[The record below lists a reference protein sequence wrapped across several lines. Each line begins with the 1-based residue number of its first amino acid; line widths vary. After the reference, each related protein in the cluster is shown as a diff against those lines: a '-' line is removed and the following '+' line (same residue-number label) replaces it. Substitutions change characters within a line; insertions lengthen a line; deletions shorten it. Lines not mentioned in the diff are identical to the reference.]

1 MECTNEKEVYRVTLA
16 GSAINAGLVLFKLV
30 AGFLGN
36 SAAMIADGVHSL
48 SDFLTDIVVIVFVRI
63 SNKPQDKDHDYGHGK
78 FETLATVVVSL
89 MLLVVGAEMIKS
101 SYQQIRSAVE
111 GNPLPAPEM
120 IALWAAVISIIS
132 KEFLYQ
138 WTVKVGKRL
147 SSPVV
152 IANAW
157 HHRTDALSSVGSLI
171 GIAGAIALGGEWTIL
186 DPLVGAVISIVIIVM
201 AVKMSIPALA
211 ELTEASLPEKTEQK
225 MLEIIRSVEGV
236 RGVHELK
243 TRLCGH
249 YCIADFHIVV
259 APETTILESH
269 ETTVIIER
277 KLREEFGEETQIN
290 IHVEPSDDSL

>member
-1 MECTNEKEVYRVTLA
+1 MDNRTKDIQKITLWGA
-16 GSAINAGLVLFKLV
+16 FCNIALTIVKFV
-30 AGFLGN
+30 AGILGG
-36 SAAMIADGVHSL
+36 STAMLADAVHSA
-48 SDFLTDIVVIVFVRI
+48 SDLVTDIIVIVFTRI
-63 SNKPQDKDHDYGHGK
+63 SGKGNDKGHDYGHGK
-78 FETLATVVVSL
+78 FETLAAVVVSL

-120 IALWAAVISIIS
+120 IALWAAVISIFS

-157 HHRTDALSSVGSLI
+157 HHRTDALSSVGSLV

-259 APETTILESH
+259 DPETTILESH

>member
-1 MECTNEKEVYRVTLA
+1 MDNRTKDIQKITLWGA
-16 GSAINAGLVLFKLV
+16 FCNIALTIVKFV
-30 AGFLGN
+30 AGILGG
-36 SAAMIADGVHSL
+36 STAMLADAVHSA
-48 SDFLTDIVVIVFVRI
+48 SDLVTDIIVIVFTRI
-63 SNKPQDKDHDYGHGK
+63 SGKGKDKGHDYGHGK

-89 MLLVVGAEMIKS
+89 TLLVVGAEMIKS

-111 GNPLPAPEM
+111 GNSLPAPEM

-157 HHRTDALSSVGSLI
+157 HHRTDALSSVGSLV

-259 APETTILESH
+259 DPETTILESH

>member
-1 MECTNEKEVYRVTLA
+1 MDNRTKDIQKITLWGA
-16 GSAINAGLVLFKLV
+16 FCNIALTIVKFV
-30 AGFLGN
+30 AGILGG
-36 SAAMIADGVHSL
+36 STAMLADAVHSA
-48 SDFLTDIVVIVFVRI
+48 SDLFTDIIVIVFTRI
-63 SNKPQDKDHDYGHGK
+63 SGKGKDKGHDYGHGK

-132 KEFLYQ
+132 KEILYQ

-157 HHRTDALSSVGSLI
+157 HHRTDALSSVGSLV

-259 APETTILESH
+259 DPETTILESH

>member
-1 MECTNEKEVYRVTLA
+1 MDNRTKDIQKITLWGA
-16 GSAINAGLVLFKLV
+16 FCNIALTIVKFV
-30 AGFLGN
+30 AGILGG
-36 SAAMIADGVHSL
+36 STAMLADAVHSA
-48 SDFLTDIVVIVFVRI
+48 SDLVTDIIVIVFTRI
-63 SNKPQDKDHDYGHGK
+63 SGKGKDKGHDYGHGK

-132 KEFLYQ
+132 KEFLYK

-157 HHRTDALSSVGSLI
+157 HHRTDALSSVGSLV

-186 DPLVGAVISIVIIVM
+186 DPLVGAVISIVIFVM

-259 APETTILESH
+259 DPETTILESH

>member
-1 MECTNEKEVYRVTLA
+1 MDNRTKDIQKITLWGA
-16 GSAINAGLVLFKLV
+16 FCNIALTIVKFV
-30 AGFLGN
+30 AGILGG
-36 SAAMIADGVHSL
+36 STAMLADAVHSA
-48 SDFLTDIVVIVFVRI
+48 SDLVTDIIVIVFTRI
-63 SNKPQDKDHDYGHGK
+63 SGKGKDKGHDYGHGK

-259 APETTILESH
+259 DPETTILESH

>member
-1 MECTNEKEVYRVTLA
+1 MDNRTKDIQKITLWGA
-16 GSAINAGLVLFKLV
+16 FCNIALTIVKFV
-30 AGFLGN
+30 AGILGG
-36 SAAMIADGVHSL
+36 STAMLADAVHSA
-48 SDFLTDIVVIVFVRI
+48 SDLVTDIIVIVFTRI
-63 SNKPQDKDHDYGHGK
+63 SGKGKDKGHDYGHGK

-120 IALWAAVISIIS
+120 IALWAAIISIIS

-157 HHRTDALSSVGSLI
+157 HHRTDALSSVGSLL

-259 APETTILESH
+259 DPETTILESH

>member
-1 MECTNEKEVYRVTLA
+1 MDNRTKDIQKITLWGA
-16 GSAINAGLVLFKLV
+16 FCNIALTIVKFV
-30 AGFLGN
+30 AGILGG
-36 SAAMIADGVHSL
+36 STAMLADAVHSA
-48 SDFLTDIVVIVFVRI
+48 SDLVTDIIVIVFTRI
-63 SNKPQDKDHDYGHGK
+63 SGKGKDKGHDYGHGK

-101 SYQQIRSAVE
+101 SYQQIRSAME

-259 APETTILESH
+259 DPETTILESH

>member
-1 MECTNEKEVYRVTLA
+1 MDNRTKDIQKITLWGA
-16 GSAINAGLVLFKLV
+16 FCNIALTIVKFV
-30 AGFLGN
+30 AGILGG
-36 SAAMIADGVHSL
+36 STAMLADAVHSA
-48 SDFLTDIVVIVFVRI
+48 SDLVTDIIVIVFTRI
-63 SNKPQDKDHDYGHGK
+63 SGKGKDKGHDYGHGK

-120 IALWAAVISIIS
+120 IALWAAVISIFS

-157 HHRTDALSSVGSLI
+157 HHRTDALSSVGSLL

-259 APETTILESH
+259 DPETTILESH

>member
-1 MECTNEKEVYRVTLA
+1 MDNRTKDIQKITLWGA
-16 GSAINAGLVLFKLV
+16 FCNIALTIVKFV
-30 AGFLGN
+30 AGILGG
-36 SAAMIADGVHSL
+36 STAMLADAVHSA
-48 SDFLTDIVVIVFVRI
+48 SDLVTDITVIVFTRI
-63 SNKPQDKDHDYGHGK
+63 SGKGKDKGHDYGHGK

-120 IALWAAVISIIS
+120 IALWAAVISIFS

-157 HHRTDALSSVGSLI
+157 HHRTDALSSVGSLL

-259 APETTILESH
+259 DPETTILESH

>member
-1 MECTNEKEVYRVTLA
+1 MDNRTKDIQKITLWGA
-16 GSAINAGLVLFKLV
+16 FCNIALTIVKFV
-30 AGFLGN
+30 AGILGG
-36 SAAMIADGVHSL
+36 STAMLADAVHSA
-48 SDFLTDIVVIVFVRI
+48 SDLVTDIIVIVFTRI
-63 SNKPQDKDHDYGHGK
+63 SGKGKDKGHDYGHGK

-89 MLLVVGAEMIKS
+89 TLLVVGAEMIKS

-157 HHRTDALSSVGSLI
+157 HHRTDALSSVGSLV

-259 APETTILESH
+259 DPETTILESH

>member
-1 MECTNEKEVYRVTLA
+1 MDNRTKDIQKITLWGA
-16 GSAINAGLVLFKLV
+16 FCNIALTIVKFV
-30 AGFLGN
+30 AGILGG
-36 SAAMIADGVHSL
+36 STAMLADAVHSA
-48 SDFLTDIVVIVFVRI
+48 SDLVTDIIVIVFTRI
-63 SNKPQDKDHDYGHGK
+63 SGKGKDKGHDYGHGK

-132 KEFLYQ
+132 KEFLYK

-157 HHRTDALSSVGSLI
+157 HHRTDALSSVGSLV

-259 APETTILESH
+259 DPETTILESH

>member
-1 MECTNEKEVYRVTLA
+1 MDNRTKDIQKITLWGA
-16 GSAINAGLVLFKLV
+16 FCNIALTIVKFV
-30 AGFLGN
+30 AGILGG
-36 SAAMIADGVHSL
+36 STAMLADAVHSA
-48 SDFLTDIVVIVFVRI
+48 SDLVTDIIVIVFTRI
-63 SNKPQDKDHDYGHGK
+63 SGKGKDKGHDYGHGK
-78 FETLATVVVSL
+78 FETLATVVISL

-157 HHRTDALSSVGSLI
+157 HHRTDALSSVGSFV

-259 APETTILESH
+259 DPETTILESH

>member
-1 MECTNEKEVYRVTLA
+1 MDNRTKDIQKITLWGA
-16 GSAINAGLVLFKLV
+16 FCNIALTIVKFV
-30 AGFLGN
+30 AGISGG
-36 SAAMIADGVHSL
+36 STAMLADAVHSA
-48 SDFLTDIVVIVFVRI
+48 SDLVTDIIVIVFTRI
-63 SNKPQDKDHDYGHGK
+63 SGKGKDKGHDYGHGK

-157 HHRTDALSSVGSLI
+157 HHRTDALSSVGSLV

-259 APETTILESH
+259 DPETTILESH

>member
-1 MECTNEKEVYRVTLA
+1 MDNRTKDIQKITLWGA
-16 GSAINAGLVLFKLV
+16 FCNIALTIVKFV
-30 AGFLGN
+30 AGILGG
-36 SAAMIADGVHSL
+36 STAMLADAVHSA
-48 SDFLTDIVVIVFVRI
+48 SDLVTDIIVIVFTRI
-63 SNKPQDKDHDYGHGK
+63 SGKGKDKGHDYGHGK

-111 GNPLPAPEM
+111 GNPLSAPEM

-157 HHRTDALSSVGSLI
+157 HHRTDALSSVGSLV

-259 APETTILESH
+259 DPETTILESH

>member
-1 MECTNEKEVYRVTLA
+1 MDNRTKDIQKITLWGA
-16 GSAINAGLVLFKLV
+16 FCNIALTIVKFV
-30 AGFLGN
+30 AGILGG
-36 SAAMIADGVHSL
+36 STAMLADAVHSA
-48 SDFLTDIVVIVFVRI
+48 SDLVTDIIVIVFTRI
-63 SNKPQDKDHDYGHGK
+63 SGKGKDKGHDYGHGK

-101 SYQQIRSAVE
+101 SYQQIRSAME

-120 IALWAAVISIIS
+120 IALWAAVISIFS

-157 HHRTDALSSVGSLI
+157 HHRTDALSSVGSLV

-259 APETTILESH
+259 DPETTILESH

>member
-1 MECTNEKEVYRVTLA
+1 MDNRTKDIQKITLWGA
-16 GSAINAGLVLFKLV
+16 FCNIALTIVKFV
-30 AGFLGN
+30 AGILGG
-36 SAAMIADGVHSL
+36 STAMLADAVHSA
-48 SDFLTDIVVIVFVRI
+48 SDLVTDIIVIVFTRI
-63 SNKPQDKDHDYGHGK
+63 SGKGKDKGHDYGHGK

-120 IALWAAVISIIS
+120 IALWAAFISIIS

-157 HHRTDALSSVGSLI
+157 HHRTDALSSVGSLV

-259 APETTILESH
+259 DPETTILESH

>member
-1 MECTNEKEVYRVTLA
+1 MDNRTKDIQKITLWGA
-16 GSAINAGLVLFKLV
+16 FCNIALTIVKFV
-30 AGFLGN
+30 AGILGG
-36 SAAMIADGVHSL
+36 STAMLADAVHSA
-48 SDFLTDIVVIVFVRI
+48 SDLVTDIIVIVFTRI
-63 SNKPQDKDHDYGHGK
+63 SGKGKDKGHDYGHGK

-101 SYQQIRSAVE
+101 SYLQIRSAVE

-157 HHRTDALSSVGSLI
+157 HHRTDALSSVGSLV

-259 APETTILESH
+259 DPETTILESH

>member
-1 MECTNEKEVYRVTLA
+1 MDNRTKDIQKITLWGA
-16 GSAINAGLVLFKLV
+16 FCNIALTIVKFV
-30 AGFLGN
+30 AGILGG
-36 SAAMIADGVHSL
+36 STAMLADAVHSA
-48 SDFLTDIVVIVFVRI
+48 SDLVTDIIVIVFTRI
-63 SNKPQDKDHDYGHGK
+63 SGKGKDKGHDYGHGK

-101 SYQQIRSAVE
+101 SYQQIRSALE

-157 HHRTDALSSVGSLI
+157 HHRTDALSSVGSLV

-186 DPLVGAVISIVIIVM
+186 DPLVGAAISIVIIVM

-259 APETTILESH
+259 DPETTILESH

>member
-1 MECTNEKEVYRVTLA
+1 MDNRTKDIQKITLWGA
-16 GSAINAGLVLFKLV
+16 FCNIALTIVKFV
-30 AGFLGN
+30 AGILGGSTAMLADAGH
-36 SAAMIADGVHSL
+36 SA
-48 SDFLTDIVVIVFVRI
+48 SDLVTDIIVIVFTRI
-63 SNKPQDKDHDYGHGK
+63 SGKGKDKGHDYGHGK

-101 SYQQIRSAVE
+101 SYQQIRSSVE

-120 IALWAAVISIIS
+120 IALWAAVISIFS

-157 HHRTDALSSVGSLI
+157 HHRTDALSSVGSLV

-259 APETTILESH
+259 DPETTILESH

>member
-1 MECTNEKEVYRVTLA
+1 MDNRTKDIQKITLWGA
-16 GSAINAGLVLFKLV
+16 FCNIALTIVKFV
-30 AGFLGN
+30 AGILGG
-36 SAAMIADGVHSL
+36 STAMLADAVHSA
-48 SDFLTDIVVIVFVRI
+48 SDLVTDIIVIVFTRI
-63 SNKPQDKDHDYGHGK
+63 SGKGKDKGHDYGHGK

-157 HHRTDALSSVGSLI
+157 HHRTDALSSVGSLL

-259 APETTILESH
+259 DHIAHFDLVGYFQH
-269 ETTVIIER
+269 F
-277 KLREEFGEETQIN
+277 L
-290 IHVEPSDDSL
+290 D

>member
-1 MECTNEKEVYRVTLA
+1 MDNRTKDIQKITLWGA
-16 GSAINAGLVLFKLV
+16 FCNIALTIVKFV
-30 AGFLGN
+30 AGILGG
-36 SAAMIADGVHSL
+36 STAMLADAVHSA
-48 SDFLTDIVVIVFVRI
+48 SDLVTDIIVIVFTRI
-63 SNKPQDKDHDYGHGK
+63 SGKGKDKGHDYGHGK

-132 KEFLYQ
+132 KEILYQ

-157 HHRTDALSSVGSLI
+157 HHRTDALSSVGSLL

-259 APETTILESH
+259 DPETTILESH

>member
-1 MECTNEKEVYRVTLA
+1 MDNRTKDIQKITLWGA
-16 GSAINAGLVLFKLV
+16 FCNIALTIVKFV
-30 AGFLGN
+30 AGILGG
-36 SAAMIADGVHSL
+36 STAMLADAVHSA
-48 SDFLTDIVVIVFVRI
+48 SDLVTDIIVIVFTRI
-63 SNKPQDKDHDYGHGK
+63 SGKGKDKGHDYGHGK

-157 HHRTDALSSVGSLI
+157 HHRTDVLSSVGSLV

-259 APETTILESH
+259 DPETTILESH

>member
-1 MECTNEKEVYRVTLA
+1 MDNRTKDIQKITLWGA
-16 GSAINAGLVLFKLV
+16 FCNIALTIVKFV
-30 AGFLGN
+30 AGILGG
-36 SAAMIADGVHSL
+36 STAMLADAVHSA
-48 SDFLTDIVVIVFVRI
+48 SDLVTDIIVIVFTRI
-63 SNKPQDKDHDYGHGK
+63 SGKGKDKGHDYGHGK

-101 SYQQIRSAVE
+101 SYQQIRCAVE

-120 IALWAAVISIIS
+120 IALWAAVISIFS

-157 HHRTDALSSVGSLI
+157 HHRTDALSSVGSLV

-259 APETTILESH
+259 DPETTILESH

>member
-1 MECTNEKEVYRVTLA
+1 MDNRTKDIQKITLWGA
-16 GSAINAGLVLFKLV
+16 FCNIALTIVKFV
-30 AGFLGN
+30 AGILGG
-36 SAAMIADGVHSL
+36 STAMLADAVHSA
-48 SDFLTDIVVIVFVRI
+48 SDLVTDIIVIVFTRI
-63 SNKPQDKDHDYGHGK
+63 SGKGKDKGHDYGHGK

-157 HHRTDALSSVGSLI
+157 HHRTDALSSVGSFV

-259 APETTILESH
+259 DPETTILESH

>member
-1 MECTNEKEVYRVTLA
+1 MDNRTKDIQKITLWGA
-16 GSAINAGLVLFKLV
+16 FCNIALTIVKFV
-30 AGFLGN
+30 AGILGG
-36 SAAMIADGVHSL
+36 STAMLADAVHSA
-48 SDFLTDIVVIVFVRI
+48 SDLVTDIIVIVFTRI
-63 SNKPQDKDHDYGHGK
+63 SGKGKDKGHDYGHGK

-138 WTVKVGKRL
+138 WTVMVGKRL

-157 HHRTDALSSVGSLI
+157 HHRTDALSSVGSLV

-259 APETTILESH
+259 DPETTILESH

>member
-1 MECTNEKEVYRVTLA
+1 MDNRTKDIQKITLWGA
-16 GSAINAGLVLFKLV
+16 FCNIALTIVKFV
-30 AGFLGN
+30 AGILGG
-36 SAAMIADGVHSL
+36 STAMLADAVHSA
-48 SDFLTDIVVIVFVRI
+48 SDLVTDIIVIVFTRI
-63 SNKPQDKDHDYGHGK
+63 SGKGKDKGHDYGHGK

-132 KEFLYQ
+132 KEILYQ

-157 HHRTDALSSVGSLI
+157 HHRTDALSSVGSLV

-259 APETTILESH
+259 DPETTILESH

-290 IHVEPSDDSL
+290 IHVEPPDDSL

>member
-1 MECTNEKEVYRVTLA
+1 MDNRTKDIQKITLWGA
-16 GSAINAGLVLFKLV
+16 FCNIALTIVKFV
-30 AGFLGN
+30 AGILGG
-36 SAAMIADGVHSL
+36 STAMLADAVHSA
-48 SDFLTDIVVIVFVRI
+48 SDLVTDIIVIVFTRI
-63 SNKPQDKDHDYGHGK
+63 SGKGKDKGHDYGHGK

-120 IALWAAVISIIS
+120 IALWAAVISIFS

-157 HHRTDALSSVGSLI
+157 HHRTDALSSVGSLV

-259 APETTILESH
+259 DPETTILESH

-277 KLREEFGEETQIN
+277 KLRELQ
-290 IHVEPSDDSL
+290 

>member
-1 MECTNEKEVYRVTLA
+1 MDNRTKDIQKITLWGA
-16 GSAINAGLVLFKLV
+16 FCNIALTIVKFVSGILGGST
-30 AGFLGN
+30 
-36 SAAMIADGVHSL
+36 AMLADAVHSA
-48 SDFLTDIVVIVFVRI
+48 SDLVTDIIVIVFTRI
-63 SNKPQDKDHDYGHGK
+63 SGKGKDKGHDYGHGK

-101 SYQQIRSAVE
+101 SYQQIRSAME

-120 IALWAAVISIIS
+120 IALWAAVISIFS

-157 HHRTDALSSVGSLI
+157 HHRTDALSSVGSLL

-259 APETTILESH
+259 DPETTILESH

>member
-1 MECTNEKEVYRVTLA
+1 MDNRTKDIQKITLWGA
-16 GSAINAGLVLFKLV
+16 FCNIALTIVKFV
-30 AGFLGN
+30 AGILGGSTAMLADAIH
-36 SAAMIADGVHSL
+36 SA
-48 SDFLTDIVVIVFVRI
+48 SDLVTDIIVIVFTRI
-63 SNKPQDKDHDYGHGK
+63 SGKGKDKGHDYGHGK

-120 IALWAAVISIIS
+120 IALWAAIISIIS

-259 APETTILESH
+259 DPETTILESH

>member
-1 MECTNEKEVYRVTLA
+1 MDNRTKDIQNITLWGA
-16 GSAINAGLVLFKLV
+16 FCNIALTIVKFV
-30 AGFLGN
+30 AGILGG
-36 SAAMIADGVHSL
+36 STAMLADAVHSA
-48 SDFLTDIVVIVFVRI
+48 SDLVTDIIVIVFTRI
-63 SNKPQDKDHDYGHGK
+63 SGKGKDKGHDYGHGK

-101 SYQQIRSAVE
+101 SYQQIRSAME

-120 IALWAAVISIIS
+120 IALWAAVISIFS

-157 HHRTDALSSVGSLI
+157 HHRTDALSSVGSLL

-259 APETTILESH
+259 DPETTILESH

>member
-1 MECTNEKEVYRVTLA
+1 MDNRTKDIQNITLWGA
-16 GSAINAGLVLFKLV
+16 FCNIALTIVKFV
-30 AGFLGN
+30 AGILGG
-36 SAAMIADGVHSL
+36 STAMLADAVHSA
-48 SDFLTDIVVIVFVRI
+48 SDLVTDIIVIVFTRI
-63 SNKPQDKDHDYGHGK
+63 SGKGKDKGHDYGHGK

-259 APETTILESH
+259 DPETTILESH

>member
-1 MECTNEKEVYRVTLA
+1 MDNRTKDIQKITLWGA
-16 GSAINAGLVLFKLV
+16 FCNIALTIVKFV
-30 AGFLGN
+30 AGILGG
-36 SAAMIADGVHSL
+36 STAMLADAVHSA
-48 SDFLTDIVVIVFVRI
+48 SDLVTDIIVIVFTRI
-63 SNKPQDKDHDYGHGK
+63 SGKGKDKGHDYGHGK

-120 IALWAAVISIIS
+120 IALWAAFISIIS

-157 HHRTDALSSVGSLI
+157 HHRTDALSSVGSLL

-259 APETTILESH
+259 DPETTILESH

>member
-1 MECTNEKEVYRVTLA
+1 MDNRTKDIQKITLWGA
-16 GSAINAGLVLFKLV
+16 FCNIALTIVKFV
-30 AGFLGN
+30 AGILGGN
-36 SAAMIADGVHSL
+36 TAMLADAVHSA
-48 SDFLTDIVVIVFVRI
+48 SDLVTDIIVIVFTRI
-63 SNKPQDKDHDYGHGK
+63 SGKGKDKGHDYGHGK

-101 SYQQIRSAVE
+101 SYQQIRSSVE

-120 IALWAAVISIIS
+120 IALWAAVISIFS

-157 HHRTDALSSVGSLI
+157 HHRTNALSSVGSLV

-259 APETTILESH
+259 DPETTILESH

>member
-1 MECTNEKEVYRVTLA
+1 MDNRTKDIQKITLWGA
-16 GSAINAGLVLFKLV
+16 FCNIALTIVKFV
-30 AGFLGN
+30 AGILGG
-36 SAAMIADGVHSL
+36 STAMLADAVHSA
-48 SDFLTDIVVIVFVRI
+48 SDLVTDIIVIVFTRI
-63 SNKPQDKDHDYGHGK
+63 SGKGKDKGHDYGHGK

-101 SYQQIRSAVE
+101 SYQQIRSAME

-157 HHRTDALSSVGSLI
+157 HHRTDALSSVGSLL

-259 APETTILESH
+259 DPETTILESH

>member
-1 MECTNEKEVYRVTLA
+1 MDNRTKDIQKITLWGA
-16 GSAINAGLVLFKLV
+16 FCNIALTIVKFV
-30 AGFLGN
+30 AGILGG
-36 SAAMIADGVHSL
+36 STAMLADAVHSA
-48 SDFLTDIVVIVFVRI
+48 SDLVTDIIVIVFTRI
-63 SNKPQDKDHDYGHGK
+63 SGKGKDKGHDYGHGK

-101 SYQQIRSAVE
+101 SYQQIRSAME

-157 HHRTDALSSVGSLI
+157 HHRTDALSSVGSLV